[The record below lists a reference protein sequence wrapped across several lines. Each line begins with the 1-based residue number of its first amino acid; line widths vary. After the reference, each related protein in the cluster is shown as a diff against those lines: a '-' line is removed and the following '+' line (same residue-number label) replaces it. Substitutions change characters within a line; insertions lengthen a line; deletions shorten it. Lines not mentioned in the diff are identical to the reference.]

1 MENPTTDKTPVSNFI
16 RTIIDRDLES
26 GKHKSIKTRFPP
38 EPNGYLHIGHAKSIC
53 LNFGLA
59 RDYGGICHLRFDD
72 TNPIKEDVEYVDS
85 IMEDVR
91 WLGFDWQDKL
101 FYASDYFDQLYEYA
115 EILIKEGKAYV
126 CDLCQEE
133 IRQHRGTLTVPGKDS
148 PYRNRSVEENLDL
161 FRRMRDGEFEEGAKS
176 LRAKIDMASPNLNM
190 RDPVIYRI
198 KKAEHHR
205 TGNKWL
211 IYPMYDYTHCISD
224 ALEGITHSIC
234 TLEFEDHRPLYDW
247 FLDQLPVP
255 CHPQQ
260 IEFARLNLSHTMM
273 SKRRLLEL
281 VQNKVVNGWDDPR
294 MPTLAGLRRRG
305 FSPEAIREFADRI
318 GVAKANS
325 VVDFELLQFCVRED
339 LNKHANRV
347 MAVLDPVR
355 LTIENYPE
363 GKVEE
368 LEADN
373 NPEDPSAG
381 VRLIPF
387 SRNLY
392 IERDDFSENPPKGW
406 FRMSP
411 GKEIRLKHAYY
422 VTCKEVVR
430 DAQGRISELVCT
442 YDPLSRGGGTADGRK
457 VKGTIHWVSAEH
469 SIPAELRL
477 YDQLFTIADFND
489 MEEGKD
495 YTDYLNPDSL
505 VVNRISRLEPSLG
518 NVKAGERYQFMRQG
532 YFSVDPDSG
541 PDGLVFNRI
550 VTLKDSWARQQAAKS

>member
-1 MENPTTDKTPVSNFI
+1 
-16 RTIIDRDLES
+16 
-26 GKHKSIKTRFPP
+26 
-38 EPNGYLHIGHAKSIC
+38 
-53 LNFGLA
+53 
-59 RDYGGICHLRFDD
+59 
-72 TNPIKEDVEYVDS
+72 
-85 IMEDVR
+85 
-91 WLGFDWQDKL
+91 
-101 FYASDYFDQLYEYA
+101 
-115 EILIKEGKAYV
+115 
-126 CDLCQEE
+126 
-133 IRQHRGTLTVPGKDS
+133 
-148 PYRNRSVEENLDL
+148 
-161 FRRMRDGEFEEGAKS
+161 
-176 LRAKIDMASPNLNM
+176 
-190 RDPVIYRI
+190 
-198 KKAEHHR
+198 
-205 TGNKWL
+205 
-211 IYPMYDYTHCISD
+211 
-224 ALEGITHSIC
+224 
-234 TLEFEDHRPLYDW
+234 
-247 FLDQLPVP
+247 
-255 CHPQQ
+255 
-260 IEFARLNLSHTMM
+260 
-273 SKRRLLEL
+273 
-281 VQNKVVNGWDDPR
+281 
-294 MPTLAGLRRRG
+294 
-305 FSPEAIREFADRI
+305 
-318 GVAKANS
+318 VAKANS

-368 LEADN
+368 LEAEN

-518 NVKAGERYQFMRQG
+518 NAKAGERYQFMRQG